1 MSSVAPLGCT
11 IGAATG
17 VPSSLGVELDPV
29 FAFPAV
35 EDAAFFFLER
45 VIVSFDPLRRTAARV
60 AVDPL
65 SLEGDWRPS
74 CLLSWSPLHDSCSSL
89 FFCCHLCSG
98 FARDRYSLLKVIWV
112 MVYLVNHSRSQL
124 SLVPYSEESS
134 LFPTSLLLSSLSL
147 TNISYHPHSQTSS
160 FQAQPQIS

>member
-1 MSSVAPLGCT
+1 MSSVAPLGCPA
-11 IGAATG
+11 GAAMC

-65 SLEGDWRPS
+65 SLEGDWT
-74 CLLSWSPLHDSCSSL
+74 
-89 FFCCHLCSG
+89 F
-98 FARDRYSLLKVIWV
+98 
-112 MVYLVNHSRSQL
+112 
-124 SLVPYSEESS
+124 
-134 LFPTSLLLSSLSL
+134 LLSSFIVASTRLL
-147 TNISYHPHSQTSS
+147 LFIVLLLLISVLPVCSGSMFS
-160 FQAQPQIS
+160 FEGDLGNGLFGEPCAFAAVTGALL